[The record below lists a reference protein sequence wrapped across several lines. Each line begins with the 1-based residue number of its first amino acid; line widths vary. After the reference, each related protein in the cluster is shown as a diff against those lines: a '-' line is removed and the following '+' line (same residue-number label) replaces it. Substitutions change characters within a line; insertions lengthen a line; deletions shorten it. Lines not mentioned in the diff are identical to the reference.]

1 MNVYRCLCD
10 EEKFKKMCN
19 LLNHYEKEHN
29 EEFFYEIRNKD
40 RNKASYNRL
49 SDYNKAA
56 RTIYLNKVCFNGLY
70 RVKVKVILFILILH
84 MILKLRHLIA
94 IQIGFFVISVAP
106 PMKMA
111 GDYEFDISDIA
122 VFDAVMI
129 KEEYRG
135 SGLQRQAMEIAYDYA
150 KDKGLKALVATV
162 HPENFYSLNNCVI
175 EDYKI
180 IRKKNVHG
188 GERLIV
194 YKEI

>member
-29 EEFFYEIRNKD
+29 EDFFYEKRNKD
-40 RNKASYNRL
+40 RNKA
-49 SDYNKAA
+49 
-56 RTIYLNKVCFNGLY
+56 CFNGLY
-70 RVKVKVILFILILH
+70 RVQVKVILFILILH

-106 PMKMA
+106 SMKMA

-129 KEEYRG
+129 KGEYRG

>member
-1 MNVYRCLCD
+1 MKERKWVINENILLK
-10 EEKFKKMCN
+10 EATEKDLGI
-19 LLNHYEKEHN
+19 LLRFQESIIENMERKDFFQMLN
-29 EEFFYEIRNKD
+29 EEEFLYPINDNGKV
-40 RNKASYNRL
+40 
-49 SDYNKAA
+49 
-56 RTIYLNKVCFNGLY
+56 YLLY
-70 RVKVKVILFILILH
+70 DEDVL
-84 MILKLRHLIA
+84 
-94 IQIGFFVISVAP
+94 IGFFVISVAP

-111 GDYEFDISDIA
+111 SDYEFDISDIA
-122 VFDAVMI
+122 IFDAVMI

-162 HPENFYSLNNCVI
+162 HPENFYSLNNFVI

>member
-1 MNVYRCLCD
+1 MKERKWVIN
-10 EEKFKKMCN
+10 KN
-19 LLNHYEKEHN
+19 ILLKEATGKDLGILMRFQESIIENMERKEFFQMLN
-29 EEFFYEIRNKD
+29 EEEFLYPINDNGKV
-40 RNKASYNRL
+40 
-49 SDYNKAA
+49 
-56 RTIYLNKVCFNGLY
+56 YLLY
-70 RVKVKVILFILILH
+70 DEDIL
-84 MILKLRHLIA
+84 
-94 IQIGFFVISVAP
+94 IGFFVISVAP

>member
-1 MNVYRCLCD
+1 MKECKWVINKNILLK
-10 EEKFKKMCN
+10 EATEKDLGILMRFQESIIENM
-19 LLNHYEKEHN
+19 ERKEFFQMLN
-29 EEFFYEIRNKD
+29 EEEFLYPINDNGKV
-40 RNKASYNRL
+40 
-49 SDYNKAA
+49 
-56 RTIYLNKVCFNGLY
+56 YLLY
-70 RVKVKVILFILILH
+70 DEDVL
-84 MILKLRHLIA
+84 
-94 IQIGFFVISVAP
+94 IGFFVISVAP

>member
-1 MNVYRCLCD
+1 MKECKWVINKNILLK
-10 EEKFKKMCN
+10 EATEKDLGILMRFQESIIENME
-19 LLNHYEKEHN
+19 HKEFFQTLN
-29 EEFFYEIRNKD
+29 EEEFLYPINDNGKV
-40 RNKASYNRL
+40 
-49 SDYNKAA
+49 
-56 RTIYLNKVCFNGLY
+56 YLLY
-70 RVKVKVILFILILH
+70 DEDVL
-84 MILKLRHLIA
+84 
-94 IQIGFFVISVAP
+94 IGFFVISVAP

-180 IRKKNVHG
+180 IRSKNVHG

>member
-29 EEFFYEIRNKD
+29 EDFFYEIRNKD
-40 RNKASYNRL
+40 RNKA
-49 SDYNKAA
+49 
-56 RTIYLNKVCFNGLY
+56 CFYGLY
-70 RVKVKVILFILILH
+70 RVRVKVILFILILH
-84 MILKLRHLIA
+84 TILKLRHLIA
-94 IQIGFFVISVAP
+94 IQIGFFVISVAL

-135 SGLQRQAMEIAYDYA
+135 SGLQR
-150 KDKGLKALVATV
+150 
-162 HPENFYSLNNCVI
+162 
-175 EDYKI
+175 
-180 IRKKNVHG
+180 
-188 GERLIV
+188 
-194 YKEI
+194 